1 MRQLYTG
8 FTDGYN
14 AYLRSGKLR
23 DPRCKGK
30 PWVRPITLTDMFLR
44 GEQIV
49 TEGSSQQFISGFV
62 SAAPPATTAQSV
74 HATRAAGSTLD
85 LAALKAQFGDSTDR
99 AQVKGIFKAIQL
111 PHAFRRDYVENCND
125 SYWLAIRRRR

>member
-1 MRQLYTG
+1 
-8 FTDGYN
+8 
-14 AYLRSGKLR
+14 
-23 DPRCKGK
+23 
-30 PWVRPITLTDMFLR
+30 
-44 GEQIV
+44 
-49 TEGSSQQFISGFV
+49 
-62 SAAPPATTAQSV
+62 V